1 MNHSESREVIN
12 RTLESTAS
20 SRSVSVSKESMNWV
34 VDTAGGFPAFIHT
47 LCYEAFENDTD
58 LVLDKKDFDKAAVEV
73 VTRIKRAELG
83 ELLRRAGAGRLK
95 DILIAM
101 SDYDSPVV
109 PLSFIAQKLG
119 LKSRSIQR
127 TNEHTEGTKHH

>member
-1 MNHSESREVIN
+1 
-12 RTLESTAS
+12 
-20 SRSVSVSKESMNWV
+20 MNWV
-34 VDTAGGFPAFIHT
+34 VNTAGGFPAFIHT
-47 LCYEAFENDTD
+47 LCYEAFESDTD
-58 LVLDKKDFDKAAVEV
+58 LVLDKEDFDKAAVEV

-109 PLSFIAQKLG
+109 PLSFYRAKAW
-119 LKSRSIQR
+119 
-127 TNEHTEGTKHH
+127 T